1 MKRPLIIIFGVL
13 AVGTALASPYYVL
26 PLAGRVRSP
35 FHPWLRPSGYVGQSM
50 GILAFLL
57 FAFLWLYPIR
67 KRFRRLA
74 FTGTIPK
81 WLKVHVVAGL
91 VVPFV
96 VAIHAGWRFNGLA
109 GLAFA
114 AMVIVWLSGIVGRYI
129 YVRIPRGKSGLSL
142 SAEEIGAHRE
152 SLVGRISA
160 ATRLT
165 PDRVRELLA
174 VDSGSYRGLG
184 LAGTLRRMVA
194 DDLTRRRAVRTL
206 RRELAKGSGGGP
218 QLDPATLGEVLR
230 CVRQEIALGQ
240 QIRLLEGTQR
250 IFRFWHAAHKPVAV
264 TALLAVLIHVAVVV
278 AVGSTWFR

>member
-13 AVGTALASPYYVL
+13 AVGTALASPYYAL

-74 FTGTIPK
+74 FTGTIPR

>member
-74 FTGTIPK
+74 FTGTIPR

-218 QLDPATLGEVLR
+218 QLDPSTLGEVLR